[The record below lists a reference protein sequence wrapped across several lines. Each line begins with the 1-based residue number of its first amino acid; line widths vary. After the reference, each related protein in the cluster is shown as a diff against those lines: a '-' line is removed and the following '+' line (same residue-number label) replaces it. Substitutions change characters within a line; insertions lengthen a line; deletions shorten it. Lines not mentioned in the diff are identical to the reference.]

1 MSYIESVPGESP
13 NSGRVNTN
21 TTLRSLATQFYG
33 DIPPTSFT
41 TDDGV
46 DGPFPGMTWNSS
58 NVLAPGVHMYVPGA
72 NSSSIHGSD
81 WTRIGVANRV
91 ESSYDDIV
99 MNVQNNRYEV
109 GELVALINEDAVH
122 VANNT
127 VYLIRSNT
135 NNETALV
142 NILSSALKDASIL
155 SVHVAPNAIDSSKIA
170 PGAVVTDKIRND
182 AVTKPKV
189 APATIDGSKLENEAV
204 ETSKIADLNVTR
216 EKIADDAVDGDKI
229 ADDAV
234 RTQHIDTNA
243 VTGPK
248 IATAAVENSHIP
260 NREIPGSKLEANAV
274 GLRELNITGPANN
287 NYVVAATAGSNALRL
302 EPFESYTD
310 IEFYFNNNTYE
321 KVDLP
326 DDIWRMD
333 VYMSNVKNRTGNAD
347 GVLYMMLGTANG
359 YGSLSSST
367 NLNTGGYTSGGERAE
382 FFRYPSYGGNTICE
396 YGMEG
401 EQTMYGYTS
410 MLFSDRG
417 FIEYTVR
424 HDRKLTPTSNTFY
437 FGGALLAKAYYGEP
451 ITRILMIG
459 GSSDTDAFYT
469 PAHQSNVY
477 QGNVTIRYWR
487 EGQ

>member
-1 MSYIESVPGESP
+1 MSYIESIPGESP

-21 TTLRSLATQFYG
+21 TTLRGLATHFYG
-33 DIPPTSFT
+33 DRPPANFT

-58 NVLAPGVHMYVPGA
+58 NVLAPGIHMYVPGGQ
-72 NSSSIHGSD
+72 SGSIFGDD
-81 WTRIGVANRV
+81 WTRIGISNRV
-91 ESSYDDIV
+91 ESSYADIV

-109 GELVALINEDAVH
+109 GELISYIDENAAN

-127 VYLIRSNT
+127 VYLVSSNV

-142 NILSSALKDASIL
+142 NILSSALRDGTIL

-189 APATIDGSKLENEAV
+189 APAAIDGTKMENEAV
-204 ETSKIADLNVTR
+204 ETAKIADLNVTR
-216 EKIADDAVDGDKI
+216 GKIADDAVNEDKV
-229 ADDAV
+229 ADNAIL
-234 RTQHIDTNA
+234 TQHIDDDA
-243 VTGPK
+243 VTSPK
-248 IATAAVENSHIP
+248 IATAAVENQHIP
-260 NREIPGSKLEANAV
+260 NRQITGGKLQANAV

-310 IEFYFNNNTYE
+310 IDFYFNNNTYE

-333 VYMSNVKNRTGNAD
+333 VYMSNVKNRVGNAD
-347 GVLYMMLGTANG
+347 GVIYMMLGTANG

-367 NLNTGGYTSGGERAE
+367 NLNTGSYNSGGERAE
-382 FFRYPSYGGNTICE
+382 FFRYPTYGGNTICE

-401 EQTMYGYTS
+401 EQTMYSYTS

-417 FIEYTVR
+417 FIEYTIR
-424 HDRKLTPTSNTFY
+424 HDRKVTPTSNAFL

-451 ITRILMIG
+451 IKRILMIG
-459 GSSDTDAFYT
+459 GSSDSDAFYT
-469 PAHQSNVY
+469 PGHQSNVY